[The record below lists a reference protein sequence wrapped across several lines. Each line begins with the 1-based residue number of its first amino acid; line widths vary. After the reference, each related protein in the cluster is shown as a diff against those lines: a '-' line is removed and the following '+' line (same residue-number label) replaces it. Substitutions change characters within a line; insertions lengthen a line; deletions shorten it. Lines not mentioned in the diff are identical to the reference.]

1 MQQKK
6 SKTKVY
12 LICYCKSFNDY
23 MDEYVEII
31 KAYSSK
37 ELAVHKLI
45 DFLNEKFNLEI
56 REYTIDAIESELKR
70 MDYSGWFIKEVTVN
84 EK

>member
-31 KAYSSK
+31 KAYSRK

-45 DFLNEKFNLEI
+45 DFLNEEFDLKI
-56 REYTIDAIESELKR
+56 REYTIEAIESELKR
-70 MDYSGWFIKEVTVN
+70 TDYTGWFIKEVTINN
-84 EK
+84 E